1 MHEIALQYLG
11 KKNPFKFENKKIG
24 VPVVFGN
31 EPVWLP
37 ADKAEW
43 LMEVNPKM
51 FKKVNERSDEDIV
64 IEDAAD
70 IIKAKEKAD
79 EPDIFDTFIPE
90 PEIPPEEKIDE
101 DAVVYTCPKCKRE
114 YKDKGWYDKHIEK
127 CEG

>member
-11 KKNPFKFENKKIG
+11 KKSPFKFENKKIG
-24 VPVVFGN
+24 IPIVFGT
-31 EPVWLP
+31 EQVWLS

-51 FKKVNERSDEDIV
+51 FKKVDERSDEDLV
-64 IEDAAD
+64 IEDAPD

-90 PEIPPEEKIDE
+90 PEVAPEEKTDT
-101 DAVVYTCPKCKRE
+101 ANVFSCPKCKRE
-114 YKDKGWYDKHIEK
+114 YKDKAWYDKHIEK